1 MKNIL
6 FLITALIISLNPV
19 QAELVGDQIG
29 TFLEEVDNHCGDTW
43 CEGEFDFDFK
53 YYEQTDKE
61 LIISFHVLVWANDLE
76 SFTGYPRECRF
87 EGNYQF
93 SDLLER
99 NDYYYSRT
107 SIIKYR
113 LTQAFADQMNGCI
126 RKIEQEFF

>member
-6 FLITALIISLNPV
+6 FLITVLIISLNPV
-19 QAELVGDQIG
+19 QAELVGDQID

-61 LIISFHVLVWANDLE
+61 LTIGLHVLVWANDLE
-76 SFTGYPRECRF
+76 SFTGYPRECRI
-87 EGNYQF
+87 EGNYKF

-99 NDYYYSRT
+99 NEYYYSRT
-107 SIIKYR
+107 STLKYR
-113 LTQAFADQMNGCI
+113 LTHSFADKMNNCI
-126 RKIEQEFF
+126 REIEREFF